1 MLFVLRNVSYFN
13 VFEYLECR
21 KWILRRKNPRTLNGK
36 AKKVGVNVNN
46 VEVRFWVETLNLH
59 NNKKIPFSSRNSLGS
74 IHNPFNL
81 LPFTTEHFSVLFY

>member
-1 MLFVLRNVSYFN
+1 MFP
-13 VFEYLECR
+13 
-21 KWILRRKNPRTLNGK
+21 ILMYSNIWNAENGSLGKNPRTLNGK